1 MCITIIVVQNTVLW
15 PSIMSTDE
23 RHEHNKTLIGIDG
36 GAGQFVIA
44 PGGRQI
50 KILKVLALKRTVQPA
65 DLLTNRPCPYP
76 QCSAQY
82 VDFASTTCW

>member
-1 MCITIIVVQNTVLW
+1 MCITIIVVTNTVLW

-50 KILKVLALKRTVQPA
+50 KILKVLSLKPVFFKKHYATKFKQ
-65 DLLTNRPCPYP
+65 
-76 QCSAQY
+76 
-82 VDFASTTCW
+82 